1 MRLQSLFALAAAGA
15 LLLPF
20 SANAGTFP
28 KDKEGPYMD
37 QCIGAATAKGIS
49 AKDAHAHCTCG
60 KNAIEK
66 ELTDNEIKSLDG
78 TKADNALIS
87 RVQNAVKAACAP
99 KS

>member
-28 KDKEGPYMD
+28 AGKEGPYMD
-37 QCIGAATAKGIS
+37 QCVQAATKNGIS
-49 AKDAHAHCTCG
+49 AKDAYDHCTCG
-60 KNAIEK
+60 KKAIEK
-66 ELTDNEIKSLDG
+66 ELTDDEIKSLDG
-78 TKADNALIS
+78 TKADNALIN
-87 RVQNAVKAACAP
+87 RAQNAVKEACTP